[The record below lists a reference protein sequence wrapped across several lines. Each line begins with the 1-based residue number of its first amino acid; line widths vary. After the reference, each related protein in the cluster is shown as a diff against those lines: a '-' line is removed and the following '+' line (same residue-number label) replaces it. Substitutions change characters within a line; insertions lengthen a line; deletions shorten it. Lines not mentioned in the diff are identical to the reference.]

1 MSTAPAKPAADRDSP
16 TPRWIHTLLTDRQ
29 IALVTAAGVLLL
41 AGWIVGLNDGPWPLR
56 LLLLA
61 ASAVCSST
69 ETFQTAVQSLRG
81 RKLDVDVLMF
91 AAAIGA
97 AWIGHHEEAALLL
110 FLFGAGAAG
119 EHLAMT
125 RARNAISELTKL
137 TPATA
142 SRLGPT
148 NAETTVPVEQLA
160 VDDRIV
166 IRPFDRL
173 PADAM
178 ILTGT
183 STADESALTGESIPV
198 EKSAGGTVFAG
209 TMNGH
214 GKLTCRVLRLAN
226 DTTLA
231 RIVRL
236 VEEAQHAKSSTQR
249 LTDKIEAYYVP
260 AVFVATLLL
269 ILLPPWWLGVSW
281 GVSFYRAM
289 AFLTAASPCA
299 LAIGTPAA
307 VLCGIGRAA
316 RMGVIIKGGLH
327 LEQLARVKAVAF
339 DKTGTLTT
347 GKLAVTRI
355 IVAKHAGEN
364 APASA
369 DDVLALA
376 AAVETH
382 ATHPLAYAIT
392 ARARELSLA
401 VPDTTDVSQVV
412 GTGVT
417 GRIGQVEVSAGKL
430 TDADRSELAA
440 TPADG
445 ELAEVLA
452 AGNAVVA
459 VRQGGKLFGL
469 VALADTPR
477 TSARQTIENLRA
489 MGIGPS
495 VILTGDH
502 AAAATHIG
510 QLVGI
515 DETRAQLLPAQ
526 KLETLHELE
535 ARYGYIAMVGDGVND
550 APALAAATVGIAVG
564 GGSDV
569 ALETADVVLV
579 GGDIARLPA
588 AIALA
593 RAARSIINQN
603 LLIALGVIAVVA
615 PMAAIGFANLGVAVL
630 LHEGSTVVVVLNSL
644 RLLRW
649 TPTARPPLI

>member
-1 MSTAPAKPAADRDSP
+1 MAHANSAPSADPAKPG
-16 TPRWIHTLLTDRQ
+16 WLHILLTDRQ
-29 IALVTAAGVLLL
+29 MMLVAVAGVLLL
-41 AGWIVGLNDGPWPLR
+41 AGWLVGLNDGPWWLR
-56 LLLLA
+56 VLLLVS
-61 ASAVCSST
+61 SAICSST
-69 ETFQTAVQSLRG
+69 ETSQTAFHSLRA

-97 AWIGHHEEAALLL
+97 AWIGHYEEAALLL
-110 FLFGAGAAG
+110 FLFGTGAAG

-142 SRLGPT
+142 CKLDLS

-198 EKSAGGTVFAG
+198 EKSAGATVFAG

-214 GKLTCRVLRLAN
+214 GKLVCRVLRLAN

-236 VEEAQHAKSSTQR
+236 VEEAQQAKSSTQR

-260 AVFVATLLL
+260 AVFVATLFL
-269 ILLPPWWLGVSW
+269 IVLPPWWLKVEW

-316 RMGVIIKGGLH
+316 RMGIIIKGGLH

-347 GKLAVTRI
+347 GKLSVTRV
-355 IVAKHAGEN
+355 IVAADAGRE
-364 APASA
+364 A
-369 DDVLALA
+369 DEVLALA
-376 AAVETH
+376 AAIESH
-382 ATHPLAYAIT
+382 ATHPIAYAIS

-401 VPDTTDVSQVV
+401 VPETTDVSQVA

-430 TDADRSELAA
+430 TDQDRSELTG
-440 TPADG
+440 TPAEG
-445 ELAEVLA
+445 ELNQVLD
-452 AGNAVVA
+452 AGNAIVV
-459 VRQGGKLFGL
+459 VRRGGKLFGL

-477 TSARQTIENLRA
+477 ASSKQTIDGLRA

-502 AAAATHIG
+502 AAAAEHVG
-510 QLVGI
+510 RLVGV
-515 DETRAQLLPAQ
+515 DEIRAGLLPAQ
-526 KLETLHELE
+526 KLEILHELE
-535 ARYGYIAMVGDGVND
+535 GRYGSIAMVGDGVND

-593 RAARSIINQN
+593 RGARSIINQN
-603 LLIALGVIAVVA
+603 LVIALGVIAVVA
-615 PMAAIGFANLGVAVL
+615 PLAATGFAKLGVAVL

-649 TPTARPPLI
+649 KPTVKTGSQP